1 MSTPAPFVFHQ
12 GTQPLVVSM
21 PHVGTYVPEDIAA
34 RFTPEAHH
42 VPDTDWH
49 IERLYAFAKA
59 MGASIVQAT
68 HSRYVADLNRPPSD
82 ESLYPGQATT
92 GLCTTVTFDGG
103 PVYQAGQEPTKEE
116 IEARRIAYWQ
126 PYHDQL
132 EKEIARLREQF
143 PVVVLWD
150 AHSIRSV
157 LPQFFE
163 GKLPDFNIGSNSGKS
178 TDAVLQNRIAELAKA
193 AEGYTSTVNGRY
205 KGGYITR
212 HYGQPENNVHAIQLE
227 MAQSCYME
235 EKLPF
240 AYNEDKAQK
249 MQVHL
254 KKMLQAALDFAK
266 QQ

>member
-1 MSTPAPFVFHQ
+1 MSTPAPFIFHQ
-12 GTQPLVVSM
+12 GTQPLLVSM
-21 PHVGTYVPEDIAA
+21 PHVGTFVPQEIEDK
-34 RFTPEAHH
+34 FTPEARH

-49 IERLYAFAKA
+49 IERLYAFAKE

-103 PVYQAGQEPTKEE
+103 PVYQAGKEPTKEE

-126 PYHDQL
+126 PYHDQVA
-132 EKEIARLREQF
+132 KELARLREQF

-163 GKLPDFNIGSNSGKS
+163 GKLPDFNVGTNSGKS
-178 TDAVLQNRIAELAKA
+178 VDPVLQDQIAALAKA
-193 AEGYTSTVNGRY
+193 ADGYTSTVNGRY

-212 HYGQPENNVHAIQLE
+212 HYGQPEQHVHAIQLE

-235 EKLPF
+235 EQLPF
-240 AYNEDKAQK
+240 AYDEAKAQK

-254 KKMLQAALDFAK
+254 KKMLQAALDYAK
-266 QQ
+266 Q